1 MGTSMKK
8 RKEIMS
14 SAMSHVHKGFGV
26 VRPYLHGPADLPEF
40 LQKTF
45 NAVELERNEDGPT
58 LLQIGD
64 SLLWIEAGDLPPHV
78 LPWVGSIYV
87 YVEDVDAVYG
97 RAMQHGA
104 KSIAPPEDKPYN
116 ERQAG
121 FIDSGGNT
129 WWVSTYKIR

>member
-78 LPWVGSIYV
+78 SPWVGSIYV

>member
-14 SAMSHVHKGFGV
+14 SASSYVHKGFGV

-45 NAVELERNEDGPT
+45 NAGEFERNQDGST

-64 SLLWIEAGDLPPHV
+64 SLLWIEAGDLPPHT
-78 LPWVGSIYV
+78 LPG
-87 YVEDVDAVYG
+87 
-97 RAMQHGA
+97 
-104 KSIAPPEDKPYN
+104 
-116 ERQAG
+116 
-121 FIDSGGNT
+121 
-129 WWVSTYKIR
+129 